1 MKMDK
6 SKKFRLLFYITGILS
21 TAWFLIRVI
30 PKPSRATYP
39 CMRAASP
46 IAASFVI
53 YLISIT
59 GSFVFLRRLKTALLS
74 TNFKRA
80 GILFFVIV
88 FFLFTAITIYN
99 TETKAEIKSSN
110 GYLATAPV
118 GTPKGV
124 NPGRVVWVYN
134 PDVTRDACTNIEGDY
149 WWEDTNTDM
158 TVVQEMLD
166 DGIKKAVEKATVKD
180 AWNAIF
186 HYHNKE
192 LGRGDFAYTLGEKIY
207 IKMNFNPSYGKQDH
221 AFEDNEKVK
230 TSPHL
235 LLAVLSQLVNE
246 LGVNQYDIFVG
257 DPYRA
262 FPNVHYNMCSREFPD
277 VQYVDHI
284 GGDGRKKIELSEEAL
299 FFTSDPDDD
308 YSSVLPTAYVEASY
322 FINMPCLKSHHA
334 AGVTLTA
341 KNHQGS
347 VRASDGNVKNL
358 VKDDLHYCF
367 PSSPGYENMGQYR
380 HLVDYMGHKYM
391 GGNTAINIVDA
402 IWSGNNA
409 GGWVERWHMAPFNN
423 DWTSSLII
431 SLDRVAIEAVCYD
444 FLYEEWDSH
453 FDKHK
458 DTWETYPTTLAVND
472 YMVQAADPS
481 QWAVNYDP
489 ENDGSKLESLGVYE
503 RWNNS
508 SDKQYSQNLGIGQGI
523 HLVSIP
529 VSLVE
534 TIEPTSVH
542 NRLEKDNAIFCA
554 PNPASIYSTIHF
566 SLDNPARV
574 ILDVYDL
581 SGKKIV
587 NLINEEMNSGNHKY
601 NWSLNSVEPGLYI
614 CRISTNNN
622 NSQILNT
629 TRITVY

>member
-1 MKMDK
+1 MDK
-6 SKKFRLLFYITGILS
+6 TKKFRLLFYITGILS

-59 GSFVFLRRLKTALLS
+59 GSIVFLRRLKTALLS

-124 NPGRVVWVYN
+124 CPGRVVWVYN
-134 PDVTRDACTNIEGDY
+134 PDVTRDACTNTEGDY

-158 TVVQEMLD
+158 TLVQEMLD
-166 DGIKKAVEKATVKD
+166 DGIKKAVDKATVKD

-186 HYHNKE
+186 RYHNKE
-192 LGRGDFAYTLGEKIY
+192 LGRGDIAYTLGEKIY

-235 LLAVLSQLVNE
+235 LFAVLSQLVNE

-262 FPNVHYNMCSREFPD
+262 FPNVHYNMCSSEFPD

-284 GGDGRKKIELSEEAL
+284 GGDGRTKIELSEEAL
-299 FFTSDPDDD
+299 FFTSDPDND
-308 YSSVLPTAYVEASY
+308 YSSILPTAYVEASY

-367 PSSPGYENMGQYR
+367 PSSPGYENMGKYR

-409 GGWVERWHMAPFNN
+409 AGWVERWHMAPFNN

-453 FDKHK
+453 FDEHK
-458 DTWETYPTTLAVND
+458 DTWEAYPTTIAVND
-472 YMVQAADPS
+472 YIVQAADPS

-489 ENDGSKLESLGVYE
+489 ENDGSILESLGVFE

-508 SDKQYSQNLGIGQGI
+508 SDKQYSRNLGVGQGI

-529 VSLVE
+529 ESLVE
-534 TIEPTSVH
+534 TIELTSVH
-542 NRLEKDNAIFCA
+542 NSLENDNAFFCA

-581 SGKKIV
+581 SGKKIA
-587 NLINEEMNSGNHKY
+587 NLINEEMNSGNHNY

-614 CRISTNNN
+614 CRISAHNNN
-622 NSQILNT
+622 FQIINT
-629 TRITVY
+629 TRITVK